1 MIHRPGAVGWVGR
14 KRWVLLPLNPS
25 YKATTTRLL
34 PLVDPAVDR
43 VLMSL
48 VIHQIAHRE
57 QALQEVYRVLHP
69 GGRVLV
75 RAVTPEV
82 ALQARVPF
90 RFFPKVAHVFV
101 H

>member
-1 MIHRPGAVGWVGR
+1 
-14 KRWVLLPLNPS
+14 
-25 YKATTTRLL
+25 
-34 PLVDPAVDR
+34 LVDQAVDR

-57 QALQEVYRVLHP
+57 QALQEVYRVLRP

-82 ALQARVPF
+82 ALQAWVPF

>member
-1 MIHRPGAVGWVGR
+1 MLSPPCFAPLMMRCAT
-14 KRWVLLPLNPS
+14 KEALPL
-25 YKATTTRLL
+25 A
-34 PLVDPAVDR
+34 DQAVDR

-57 QALQEVYRVLHP
+57 QALQEVYRVLRP

-75 RAVTPEV
+75 RTVVPEV
-82 ALQARVPF
+82 ALQAWVPY
-90 RFFPKVAHVFV
+90 RFFLKVAHVFV